1 MRRLR
6 RAWLVLVL
14 AAVGAFAAGT
24 GVSLLFSNSDSSP
37 PNRVLS
43 PAPAAAA
50 PSPATTAKPA
60 TSGRSPAALAS
71 RLPTPQLVAQ
81 LFVVGVHG
89 TTASRGTLRSVRAH
103 GWGGIVLG
111 PANWLGPRPTR
122 RMTAKLAPQRA
133 PPTGNRC
140 SSAPAPPCPAS
151 PSPTAPAPPA
161 PAGTPPWSGARCAP
175 PG

>member
-60 TSGRSPAALAS
+60 TSGARPPRWPLVCYAAARGPS
-71 RLPTPQLVAQ
+71 SSSSAAR
-81 LFVVGVHG
+81 HHC
-89 TTASRGTLRSVRAH
+89 SRGTLRSVRAH

-111 PANWLGPRPTR
+111 PANWLGPQR
-122 RMTAKLAPQRA
+122 RGASREARRRGGR
-133 PPTGNRC
+133 PTGNR
-140 SSAPAPPCPAS
+140 AH
-151 PSPTAPAPPA
+151 
-161 PAGTPPWSGARCAP
+161 RRER
-175 PG
+175 